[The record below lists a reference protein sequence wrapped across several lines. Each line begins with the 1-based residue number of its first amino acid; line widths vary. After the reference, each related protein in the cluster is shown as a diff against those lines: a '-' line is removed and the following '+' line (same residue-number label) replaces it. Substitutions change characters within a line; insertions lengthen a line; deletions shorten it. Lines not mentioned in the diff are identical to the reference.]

1 MCRIDAG
8 IVSRANQRT
17 IENRYRREGVTS
29 SNEIVVSLEYM
40 GTTYS
45 QTISREKLNEAFG
58 RSYAKIV
65 RGGTQI

>member
-1 MCRIDAG
+1 MPVI
-8 IVSRANQRT
+8 
-17 IENRYRREGVTS
+17 REGVTS

>member
-1 MCRIDAG
+1 MCRIDSG

-17 IENRYRREGVTS
+17 IQNRSRREGVIS
-29 SNEIVVSLEYM
+29 SSEIVVSFEYM

-58 RSYAKIV
+58 SSYAKIV
-65 RGGTQI
+65 RGGAQI

>member
-17 IENRYRREGVTS
+17 IENRYKREGVIS
-29 SNEIVVSLEYM
+29 SNEIVVSVEYM
-40 GTTYS
+40 GITYS

-65 RGGTQI
+65 RGGAQI